1 MLNEDKL
8 LVRDANRDIGTEL
21 LQSVKEM
28 KAEKVGAIHHIDISE
43 IIEARNKVGLTQ
55 LQFAEL
61 MGVSKRTLQE
71 WEQGRKSPSG
81 AARSLLKIAIARPDV
96 LKEVFTQPA

>member
-1 MLNEDKL
+1 MLSESEL
-8 LVRDANRDIGTEL
+8 LARDANRDIGAEL

-28 KAEKVGAIHHIDISE
+28 KAKKVGAIYQINISE

-81 AARSLLKIAIARPDV
+81 AARSLLRIAIARPDV
-96 LKEVFTQPA
+96 LKEVFAQPA